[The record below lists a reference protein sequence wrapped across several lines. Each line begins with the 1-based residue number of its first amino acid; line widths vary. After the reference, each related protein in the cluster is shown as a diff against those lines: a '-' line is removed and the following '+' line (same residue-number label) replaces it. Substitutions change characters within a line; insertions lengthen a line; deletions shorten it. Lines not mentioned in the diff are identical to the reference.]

1 MLARAEAQ
9 VQRWG
14 FQETV
19 QVFSFCIFN
28 SLIEL
33 GTHMKDCQGKGSLL
47 SMQIHLSITTWVI
60 VVAHRIKIESNPL
73 PYWVSAV
80 HLPGWSCSLTVCWRR
95 ELSVPQPSLQP
106 WRRLFLLREREVP
119 EAQRSTTCHC
129 SSFWGWLAQKGSALS
144 NTTHFRLEGRSFE
157 AFI

>member
-19 QVFSFCIFN
+19 QVFNFCIFN

-33 GTHMKDCQGKGSLL
+33 GTHMKDCQGKGFPL

-73 PYWVSAV
+73 PY
-80 HLPGWSCSLTVCWRR
+80 
-95 ELSVPQPSLQP
+95 
-106 WRRLFLLREREVP
+106 
-119 EAQRSTTCHC
+119 
-129 SSFWGWLAQKGSALS
+129 
-144 NTTHFRLEGRSFE
+144 
-157 AFI
+157 